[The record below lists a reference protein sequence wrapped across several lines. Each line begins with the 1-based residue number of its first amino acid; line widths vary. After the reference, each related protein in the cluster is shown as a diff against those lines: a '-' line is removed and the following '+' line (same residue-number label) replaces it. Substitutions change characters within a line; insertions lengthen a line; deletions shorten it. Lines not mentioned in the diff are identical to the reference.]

1 MQNVMPRP
9 SEPGDVGLRQVFQQR
24 LRQHKLCHLGGSLL
38 RRGCRQADGGH
49 PPSRYVISPIEVL
62 RYRALG
68 GRCSPAGDEIK
79 DYSSRTSAGRGE
91 F

>member
-1 MQNVMPRP
+1 MFRP
-9 SEPGDVGLRQVFQQR
+9 IEPGDFGLRQVFHQR
-24 LRQHKLCHLGGSLL
+24 LRQHQVCHLDCSLL

-62 RYRALG
+62 GYTALG
-68 GRCSPAGDEIK
+68 GRGSPAGDKIK
-79 DYSSRTSAGRGE
+79 KYISRTASGRGE